1 MTHWE
6 VHRPSIKGEGVRQG
20 QIDQEDTEEEK
31 GTPALLFTQQTRL
44 YEPCSKYPHPDQYS
58 VCGSAFQMQMLSLLK
73 DWNSLASI
81 ERGKEPLR
89 REEKGIINLF

>member
-1 MTHWE
+1 MKRRAVCHPYPGSSYSF
-6 VHRPSIKGEGVRQG
+6 V
-20 QIDQEDTEEEK
+20 
-31 GTPALLFTQQTRL
+31 QQTRL
-44 YEPCSKYPHPDQYS
+44 YEPCSSPKYPHPDRYS
-58 VCGSAFQMQMLSLLK
+58 ACSSAFQTQMLSLLK